1 MFQTQHA
8 LKRMAQR
15 NLSESDVEYVLT
27 HGCREFRGGVEFR
40 YLRKRDIPRA
50 DQTQYARLEGTA
62 IVVGSASDVEDII
75 TVWRN
80 RKHGLRHIRQ
90 KSKIHFWRRKARTE

>member
-15 NLSESDVEYVLT
+15 NLSERDVEYVMT

-40 YLRKRDIPRA
+40 YLRKRDIPPQ
-50 DQTQYARLEGTA
+50 DQSQFARLEGTA
-62 IVVGSASDVEDII
+62 IVVGSASDTDVI

-80 RKHGLRHIRQ
+80 RKNGLRHIRQ
-90 KSKIHFWRRKARTE
+90 KSKENFWRRKARTN

>member
-1 MFQTQHA
+1 MFQTRHA

-15 NLSESDVEYVLT
+15 NLSERDVDYVLT

-40 YLRKRDIPRA
+40 YLRKRDIPPE
-50 DQTQYARLEGTA
+50 DQSEFARLEGTA
-62 IVVGSASDVEDII
+62 IVVGSASDADVI

-90 KSKIHFWRRKARTE
+90 KSKEHFWRRRA